1 MSKGGSTSTSVQV
14 PEYIEEAAK
23 RNLAR
28 ADTISQIGYV
38 PYYGPDV
45 AAFTPTQEAA
55 FQNVAGQAG
64 AFGLAAPEAGVMAGM
79 PAPQDFAGGVRGY
92 SSAPLFEQAQAD
104 LAAKRPAQVNLM
116 DSLFIDPFT
125 GQVGSNVAAPID
137 YSQLGTVADIREADR
152 QRDLAVAEMNMQGSA
167 LSAPEYNT
175 YVNTIQETIGD
186 PTYNPATDVLTQSQ
200 INAINNNPDAQLAQD
215 AIYMNQLGNANATI
229 GDALTTLTGGE
240 PSFDSPSG
248 AGSYGGSLVTGEL
261 STDLL
266 GVPGLVG
273 EVADNIY
280 QNVDF
285 EGAVQ
290 AQGENFAEMAGSELQ
305 DDGTYDISSWFTDT
319 SATPTNADL
328 AAKTETFSQMG
339 DDLTPPPVTY
349 DGSSKKNAAVAAILK
364 DTYGWSD
371 EQLTSGGYEGYAEN
385 AEGVGAPAPAPAPEP
400 APAPSDTS
408 FVPTFEA
415 GVAAADDDPFGVQL
429 PTQQQQDFAS
439 TVLAADDVSA
449 FTAPVV
455 NTSNDNDNF
464 VPTTSSGATVI
475 PTGTT
480 IATGTVLNK
489 ADDPVVEVD
498 GKLYNQSK
506 APAPASS
513 GGGNDDGGGGG
524 GGGGGGVC
532 VVATHAVNSGAFTPS
547 MKREA
552 VVWCMNVLHDKWW
565 GEAIRR
571 GYRHLGRKKIE
582 QGKAHE
588 HYQEFRDYIAFA
600 NGKKRTLK
608 GAVSFTLRT
617 AQFFAVGLIKK
628 EA

>member
-1 MSKGGSTSTSVQV
+1 MAGGKGGSTTSNVQV

-28 ADTISQIGYV
+28 ADVISQIGYV

-64 AFGLAAPEAGVMAGM
+64 AFGLSTPAGGAMAGM
-79 PAPQDFAGGVRGY
+79 PAPQEFAGGIQGY

-116 DSLFIDPFT
+116 NSLFIDPFT
-125 GQVGSNVAAPID
+125 GQVGTNVAAPID

-175 YVNTIQETIGD
+175 YVNTIQEAIGD

-200 INAINNNPDAQLAQD
+200 IDAINQDQDAQLAQD

-229 GDALTTLTGGE
+229 GDAFTTLTGGE
-240 PSFDSPSG
+240 PSFDDPSG

-266 GVPGLVG
+266 GIPGLVG

-280 QNVDF
+280 QKVDF
-285 EGAVQ
+285 EGAVEK
-290 AQGENFAEMAGSELQ
+290 QGENFAEAAGSTLQ
-305 DDGTYDISSWFTDT
+305 DDGTYDISNWFTDT
-319 SATPTNADL
+319 SATPTIDVSNRPFGF
-328 AAKTETFSQMG
+328 ET
-339 DDLTPPPVTY
+339 
-349 DGSSKKNAAVAAILK
+349 
-364 DTYGWSD
+364 
-371 EQLTSGGYEGYAEN
+371 YEPTIGMPT
-385 AEGVGAPAPAPAPEP
+385 PAPA
-400 APAPSDTS
+400 
-408 FVPTFEA
+408 
-415 GVAAADDDPFGVQL
+415 
-429 PTQQQQDFAS
+429 
-439 TVLAADDVSA
+439 SA
-449 FTAPVV
+449 NAQVAPVAGPDAIAYGG
-455 NTSNDNDNF
+455 NLAEETGLILSDLSDEEFFAALESDPTLDPYINYGSSNDNDSYTP

-498 GKLYNQSK
+498 GKLYNQSN
-506 APAPASS
+506 APAPAPAPSGGG
-513 GGGNDDGGGGG
+513 GGGNDG

-608 GAVSFTLRT
+608 GAINFTLRT